1 MQLQMKKVA
10 DEEKGSEIMPDYYV
24 ALVKEHLELQ
34 DFIVRTE
41 TKYKIR
47 KKDSRGI
54 LRTSWGDIDILAV
67 KIEDN
72 KISELIVGEVKAE
85 AQTEK
90 EIQEIDVDKFENKY
104 VKQRLKELFGSSRHK
119 KCLYCWSWEP
129 KTRKFAEKLG
139 IIPVSFR
146 EIINYLLKKVEEHKG
161 WLYLKDYPNLML
173 LQFLQADGHL
183 KKS

>member
-1 MQLQMKKVA
+1 
-10 DEEKGSEIMPDYYV
+10 
-24 ALVKEHLELQ
+24 
-34 DFIVRTE
+34 
-41 TKYKIR
+41 
-47 KKDSRGI
+47 
-54 LRTSWGDIDILAV
+54 
-67 KIEDN
+67 
-72 KISELIVGEVKAE
+72 
-85 AQTEK
+85 
-90 EIQEIDVDKFENKY
+90 

-129 KTRKFAEKLG
+129 KTKEFAEKLG

-173 LQFLQADGHL
+173 LQFLQADGYL